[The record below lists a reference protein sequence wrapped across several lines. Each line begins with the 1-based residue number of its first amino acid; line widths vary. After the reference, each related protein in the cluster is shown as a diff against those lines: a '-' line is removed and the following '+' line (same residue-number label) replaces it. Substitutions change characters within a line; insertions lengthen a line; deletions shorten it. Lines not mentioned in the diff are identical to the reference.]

1 MDMEQELIDLLAQA
15 AAFLPAW
22 GWGVVGLAVGGCVLA
37 KALMPAPTDASSS
50 VYRAVYR
57 VVTCV
62 PALSVTLYERMKNRS
77 TQKTVPYDGK
87 RSLVRPAGEDRLWPL
102 RLDSREGPQDA

>member
-62 PALSVTLYERMKNRS
+62 PGA
-77 TQKTVPYDGK
+77 
-87 RSLVRPAGEDRLWPL
+87 VRNAVRADEKPFHAEDRPVRWETVAG
-102 RLDSREGPQDA
+102 SSCW

>member
-1 MDMEQELIDLLAQA
+1 
-15 AAFLPAW
+15 
-22 GWGVVGLAVGGCVLA
+22 
-37 KALMPAPTDASSS
+37 MPAPTDASSS

-77 TQKTVPYDGK
+77 TQKTVPSDGK
-87 RSLVRPAGEDRLWPL
+87 R
-102 RLDSREGPQDA
+102 

>member
-15 AAFLPAW
+15 AAFLPACRW
-22 GWGVVGLAVGGCVLA
+22 GRVGRAVAGRVLVA
-37 KALMPAPTDASSS
+37 ARSPAPTDASSS

-77 TQKTVPYDGK
+77 TQKTVPSDGK
-87 RSLVRPAGEDRLWPL
+87 R
-102 RLDSREGPQDA
+102 

>member
-15 AAFLPAW
+15 AAVLPW
-22 GWGVVGLAVGGCVLA
+22 GSGVVGLAVGGCVLA

-77 TQKTVPYDGK
+77 TQKTVPSDGK
-87 RSLVRPAGEDRLWPL
+87 R
-102 RLDSREGPQDA
+102 

>member
-37 KALMPAPTDASSS
+37 
-50 VYRAVYR
+50 
-57 VVTCV
+57 
-62 PALSVTLYERMKNRS
+62 
-77 TQKTVPYDGK
+77 
-87 RSLVRPAGEDRLWPL
+87 RPH
-102 RLDSREGPQDA
+102 

>member
-50 VYRAVYR
+50 VY
-57 VVTCV
+57 
-62 PALSVTLYERMKNRS
+62 LSLIHI
-77 TQKTVPYDGK
+77 
-87 RSLVRPAGEDRLWPL
+87 
-102 RLDSREGPQDA
+102 

>member
-15 AAFLPAW
+15 AAVLPAW

-77 TQKTVPYDGK
+77 TQKTVPSDGK
-87 RSLVRPAGEDRLWPL
+87 R
-102 RLDSREGPQDA
+102 